1 MIFMKSHPRFS
12 WNIILYFFRKLG
24 KMSQNLSSAAVAIV
38 SLRVN
43 HRTINA
49 MLVHLSTII
58 CIRLEILKVYPCRK
72 KTCLQGLRPVHNLMP
87 NGICH
92 RYQLEQ
98 SKSVFKGCW
107 VFLLNILFFQNL
119 KITFS
124 KQTVETLIRRRVLRR
139 LVWVRSVCLCPTN
152 RMLGL

>member
-1 MIFMKSHPRFS
+1 
-12 WNIILYFFRKLG
+12 
-24 KMSQNLSSAAVAIV
+24 MSCAAVAIV

-49 MLVHLSTII
+49 MSVHLSTII

-72 KTCLQGLRPVHNLMP
+72 KTYLHCLRPVRNLMP
-87 NGICH
+87 NGISH
-92 RYQLEQ
+92 RFH
-98 SKSVFKGCW
+98 VGCYF
-107 VFLLNILFFQNL
+107 FLKYFFVQNL

-124 KQTVETLIRRRVLRR
+124 KRTVETLIRRHILRR

-152 RMLGL
+152 RMPGIYGLTPTF